1 MQMRDA
7 VRDDVQNLHLDMIR
21 QFHLQQAETRSIL
34 EVSPSPL
41 VARTNTHSHTRT
53 LCLCVC
59 VCVCIMYLCIYVYL
73 HITYTRTLHPEQER
87 VKRSGDLRL
96 PTCGNAPPKRWA
108 LKKNR
113 PSGSRTRT

>member
-41 VARTNTHSHTRT
+41 Y
-53 LCLCVC
+53 C
-59 VCVCIMYLCIYVYL
+59 
-73 HITYTRTLHPEQER
+73 TYTLTYTHADERCGPRRRAESAPRQVRSAAADVETHPLSARPEKKKQAQWQQN
-87 VKRSGDLRL
+87 KDLKEEVVRL
-96 PTCGNAPPKRWA
+96 REELA
-108 LKKNR
+108 LLKYLY
-113 PSGSRTRT
+113 